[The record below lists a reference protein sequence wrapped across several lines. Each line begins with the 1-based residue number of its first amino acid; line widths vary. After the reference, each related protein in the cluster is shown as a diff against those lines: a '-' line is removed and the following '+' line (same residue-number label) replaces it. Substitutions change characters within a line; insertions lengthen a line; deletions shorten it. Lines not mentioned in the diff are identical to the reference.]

1 MSFSTRDRV
10 FLLLAG
16 GAAAVV
22 LGAAVYLHS
31 SPQPAPSQAT
41 SPDRISGAASDGDR
55 ANSDQASS
63 QETTS
68 PQTDLR
74 DPIQNSIEKLFSR
87 LESGKATAA
96 ELEALRRELLSADPQ
111 RATAAIRAFLDSSR
125 DALTRQE
132 FTIGDGGTLA
142 GAPTMRTFL
151 LDLLGQISKKSHT
164 DAAAVVSRQVLET
177 KQSSDEWA
185 VALRNVGW
193 TDPRSKPYLAGKVRE
208 MLAYE
213 PWASQPSA
221 GFLEAFDVAVFSQD
235 PAFIPDLSNL
245 LRGGNPELQR
255 AAAVALDRLSAM
267 APLVVMTYLNSN
279 PSELADRPF
288 LRADY
293 YAKADLSNSEQRK
306 ALETYLARTDVSVAE
321 KTKLVKAL
329 ATPAAFVS
337 ENLLTPS
344 PLADADDSPVREQQ
358 LNQLL
363 TQWLTQNR
371 YPELQGEMA
380 RVQQRIGK

>member
-1 MSFSTRDRV
+1 MV
-10 FLLLAG
+10 VV
-16 GAAAVV
+16 AAAI
-22 LGAAVYLHS
+22 YLLS
-31 SPQPAPSQAT
+31 SPQPAPSQT
-41 SPDRISGAASDGDR
+41 SSSERISSLPSVSADGNR
-55 ANSDQASS
+55 VTPAQATA
-63 QETTS
+63 QGTTNT
-68 PQTDLR
+68 QADLR
-74 DPIQNSIEKLFSR
+74 DPIQNSIEGLFSR

-96 ELEALRRELLSADPQ
+96 ELDALRRELLSADPQ
-111 RATAAIRAFLDSSR
+111 RATAAIRAFLDSGR

-132 FTIGDGGTLA
+132 FTIGEGGALA
-142 GAPTMRTFL
+142 GAPTMRTLL
-151 LDLLGQISKKSHT
+151 LDLLGQISKKSHA

-193 TDPRSKPYLAGKVRE
+193 AEPQSKPYLASKVRE
-208 MLAYE
+208 MLTYQ

-245 LRGGNPELQR
+245 LRVGNPELQR

-267 APLVVMTYLNSN
+267 APLEVMTYLNNN

-306 ALETYLARTDVSVAE
+306 ALEAYLARTDVSVAE

-344 PLADADDSPVREQQ
+344 PSADVDDSPVREQQ

-363 TQWLTQNR
+363 NQWLTQNR